1 MSSDRAKMTDRLVR
15 AAASARGSGSEELF
29 RRLVESVQDYAI
41 FMLDS
46 AGRVATWNVG
56 AQRISGYAADE
67 IIGTHFSRFY
77 PDDDVK
83 AGKCEMEL
91 AVASVEGRFEDEGW
105 RIRKDGT
112 RYWSNVII
120 SAVRDDHGELIGF
133 SKVTRDLT
141 ERMLAQQEQAARIAA
156 EQANRAKDAF
166 LAMLGHELRNPM
178 APILTALQLMRL
190 KGDDRSLREQEVIE
204 RQVRHLMHLV
214 DDLLDIAR
222 VMRGGLQLKR
232 GRHDLRD
239 IVSRAME
246 QASPLFEQRRHHL
259 RCEAPTYPVSIDGD
273 DARLVQVFG
282 NLLTNAARYTEP
294 GGNIAITISDDDD
307 TAVLV
312 EVHDDGTGIE
322 PEALPRIF
330 DLFVR
335 GEGET
340 HRLTGGLGLG
350 LALVRALVDLHG
362 GTVEAR
368 SPGRGHG
375 STFTVRLPLV
385 DTTRPISVQP
395 ELRIEQASRPQ
406 RILVVDDNEDAREL
420 LVEGLEAVGH
430 DVRGAADPAEALAA
444 LDSFAPDIALLDI
457 GLPVMDGYELAHR
470 MRDKLGDT
478 TPHFVALTG
487 YGRDNDRARSAEAG
501 FAGHLVKPVDLGR
514 LLATVA
520 DLAAGAPLRT

>member
-1 MSSDRAKMTDRLVR
+1 MMAAEQLAVSSDRAKMTDRLVR

-307 TAVLV
+307 TV
-312 EVHDDGTGIE
+312 VHLDQ
-322 PEALPRIF
+322 
-330 DLFVR
+330 
-335 GEGET
+335 
-340 HRLTGGLGLG
+340 
-350 LALVRALVDLHG
+350 HG